1 MAASSTKGIAVVT
14 GASSGIGAVYADRLA
29 GRGYDLILVARRA
42 DRLETLAGK
51 IQKAYGRRVEV
62 LTADLG
68 KSADLER
75 VAGAIAAN
83 PDVRVLV
90 NNAGIARLAPVA
102 SAPFDH
108 AREQIDINISALT
121 RLTYAVLPGFV
132 ARNKGAI
139 INIAS
144 VLGVETLPVSAV
156 YSGTKAFV
164 LSFGAGL
171 QGELAET
178 GVRVQTVAPAVTA
191 TEIWDN
197 SGVLITN
204 FDPSIVMTTE
214 QMVDAALA
222 GFDKGE
228 AVTFPSVA
236 DESFWQQIVA
246 ARSGLFA
253 SARTGKPAPRY
264 GVA

>member
-42 DRLETLAGK
+42 DRLEALAGK
-51 IQKAYGRRVEV
+51 IQKAHGRRVEV
-62 LTADLG
+62 LVADLG

-108 AREQIDINISALT
+108 AREQIDVNITALT

-132 ARNKGAI
+132 VRNKGVI
-139 INIAS
+139 VNIAS
-144 VLGVETLPVSAV
+144 VLGVETLPISAV

-171 QGELAET
+171 QAELAET
-178 GVRVQTVAPAVTA
+178 GVRVHTVAPAATA
-191 TEIWDN
+191 TEIWSN
-197 SGVLITN
+197 SGVPLTN
-204 FDPSIVMTTE
+204 FDPSTVMSTE
-214 QMVDAALA
+214 HMVDAALA

-236 DESFWQQIVA
+236 DDGVWQQIVA
-246 ARSGLFA
+246 ARSALFA